1 MVKGFLN
8 FFNKEVSGI
17 HQAAYLLAFFAI
29 FSQILALVRDKL
41 LAFTFGAGSFLD
53 VYYAAFRVPD
63 FIFVT
68 IGSIVSMTVIIP
80 FLMERLSKSR
90 EDARKLIDSVFTVFF
105 VVIVIVALIAFAVS
119 APLLKFLFPGFLS
132 EQLST
137 LVIFTRILLLSPI
150 ILGISNLFGSLTQ
163 SSNKYLVY
171 GLSPVLYNV
180 GIIFGIIVFLP
191 VFGLAG
197 LVWGVVLGAILHLL
211 IQVPAVFKMNLIP
224 RFTKKVDFP
233 LVIKTFATSIPRTLA
248 LSFTHLSILALL
260 SLASTLSPGSISIFN
275 FSFNLQSVPLSIIGV
290 SYSLAVFPTISKLY
304 VQNRKDDLT
313 REISSSARHIIF
325 WSIPFT
331 VIFIVLRAHIVRIIL
346 GSGNFDW
353 ADTRLTAAALALFA
367 FSLFLQNLSLL
378 IVRGFY
384 ATGNTKTPLV
394 VNFISAGTII
404 ISAYWFLNLFN
415 NHMVFRFFIESLFK
429 VSDIPGTSVLMLP
442 LAYTA
447 GSIVNGIVL
456 LIIFGSKLKGFVRS
470 IFPTFFQSLSAS
482 VIMGAFIF
490 LSLRVFDNIFSLD
503 RFFGLLGQA
512 FFSATIGIAVGVLI
526 LLLLKNNE
534 IKTIWANAHQ
544 KFWKKAV
551 IVGPDPEVV

>member
-1 MVKGFLN
+1 
-8 FFNKEVSGI
+8 
-17 HQAAYLLAFFAI
+17 
-29 FSQILALVRDKL
+29 
-41 LAFTFGAGSFLD
+41 
-53 VYYAAFRVPD
+53 
-63 FIFVT
+63 
-68 IGSIVSMTVIIP
+68 
-80 FLMERLSKSR
+80 
-90 EDARKLIDSVFTVFF
+90 
-105 VVIVIVALIAFAVS
+105 
-119 APLLKFLFPGFLS
+119 
-132 EQLST
+132 
-137 LVIFTRILLLSPI
+137 
-150 ILGISNLFGSLTQ
+150 
-163 SSNKYLVY
+163 
-171 GLSPVLYNV
+171 
-180 GIIFGIIVFLP
+180 
-191 VFGLAG
+191 
-197 LVWGVVLGAILHLL
+197 
-211 IQVPAVFKMNLIP
+211 
-224 RFTKKVDFP
+224 
-233 LVIKTFATSIPRTLA
+233 
-248 LSFTHLSILALL
+248 
-260 SLASTLSPGSISIFN
+260 
-275 FSFNLQSVPLSIIGV
+275 
-290 SYSLAVFPTISKLY
+290 
-304 VQNRKDDLT
+304 
-313 REISSSARHIIF
+313 
-325 WSIPFT
+325 
-331 VIFIVLRAHIVRIIL
+331 
-346 GSGNFDW
+346 
-353 ADTRLTAAALALFA
+353 
-367 FSLFLQNLSLL
+367 
-378 IVRGFY
+378 
-384 ATGNTKTPLV
+384 V